1 MGLLDLLFV
10 HKCRVCNE
18 IIPHGAV
25 CDKCNK
31 LLLEA
36 VDVKSCNFEVLDKT
50 LHGKYL
56 FEYDNPIV
64 KKLVF
69 ALKRSAD
76 RELFEYFAELY
87 MTVLP
92 KDFSGVI
99 TNVPRRKASVREYG
113 YDHVARICKT
123 LAKMSRGKIRYVP
136 LLKRTG
142 FSKEQKNLTEK
153 ERIKNTKGKFKL
165 KNKDTVND
173 ILLVDDIVTT
183 GNTVISC
190 AKVVLDAKPEARL
203 RLAFFAS

>member
-1 MGLLDLLFV
+1 M
-10 HKCRVCNE
+10 
-18 IIPHGAV
+18 
-25 CDKCNK
+25 
-31 LLLEA
+31 
-36 VDVKSCNFEVLDKT
+36 
-50 LHGKYL
+50 
-56 FEYDNPIV
+56 
-64 KKLVF
+64 
-69 ALKRSAD
+69 
-76 RELFEYFAELY
+76 
-87 MTVLP
+87 P

-99 TNVPRRKASVREYG
+99 TNVPRRKSSVREYG
-113 YDHVARICKT
+113 YDHAAKICKT

-136 LLKRTG
+136 LLKRVG

-203 RLAFFAS
+203 RLVFFAS